1 MTQNENAI
9 EAIDQAL
16 DDWDELTENLGKSQS
31 ELNKELEIFNRYNQ
45 LTIEQL
51 SKNSAVYNDIANQV
65 SNLADQW
72 ERVNAAEAAYE
83 AAQARADSLSS
94 GGEGYATG
102 GVNTYTG
109 LAAVHGTKSRP
120 EVFLNNSQAGA
131 LFKFIE
137 GLTKMPTLSKKRNI
151 PQVIEK
157 ETSSL
162 EDNST
167 NYTNCKFEVVSNE
180 NSIEKLLQDV
190 KNRSPLRK
198 F

>member
-1 MTQNENAI
+1 M
-9 EAIDQAL
+9 
-16 DDWDELTENLGKSQS
+16 
-31 ELNKELEIFNRYNQ
+31 
-45 LTIEQL
+45 
-51 SKNSAVYNDIANQV
+51 
-65 SNLADQW
+65 
-72 ERVNAAEAAYE
+72 
-83 AAQARADSLSS
+83 
-94 GGEGYATG
+94 
-102 GVNTYTG
+102 
-109 LAAVHGTKSRP
+109 AAVHGTKSRP

-157 ETSSL
+157 GTSSL

-167 NYTNCKFEVVSNE
+167 NYTNCKFEVVSNA
-180 NSIEKLLQDV
+180 NSIEKLLQDA